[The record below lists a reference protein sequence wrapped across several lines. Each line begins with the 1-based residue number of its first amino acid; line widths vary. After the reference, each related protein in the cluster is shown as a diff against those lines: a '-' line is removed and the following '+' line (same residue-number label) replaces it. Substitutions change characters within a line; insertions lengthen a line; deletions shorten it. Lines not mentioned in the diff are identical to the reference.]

1 MTKLRATNNGA
12 TKSTWPPARGY
23 ISISAA
29 TPTSYASCSTLSL
42 FFHAEEAE
50 EGARSDHTY
59 RSRPPPSTPSLQFPR
74 HLCTSLCL
82 QLHNNKALNLCRG
95 VNPSLRKESKRQR
108 KEVKGEREK
117 EDEGWGGDEWGGV
130 YEEGEVRKSES
141 EMPWNLITERVVSG
155 RGGEQIKLA

>member
-1 MTKLRATNNGA
+1 MTTSPWLYFNQRCYSLLLRFLLRA
-12 TKSTWPPARGY
+12 
-23 ISISAA
+23 
-29 TPTSYASCSTLSL
+29 LL

-50 EGARSDHTY
+50 EGASSDHTCS
-59 RSRPPPSTPSLQFPR
+59 SRPPPSTPSLQFPR

-82 QLHNNKALNLCRG
+82 QLHNNKALNLHWE
-95 VNPSLRKESKRQR
+95 VNPSLVKERKGQR
-108 KEVKGEREK
+108 KEVKEEREK
-117 EDEGWGGDEWGGV
+117 RIRGKGVRGGGV